1 MASKYIRGRGNY
13 FSKLARQ
20 KVLIEKNY
28 TYLKCNTSKGTLTC
42 KGKLQ
47 PNDACK
53 EYTIKLIY
61 KVGTQPKVKILE
73 PQIEYNDEIHLY
85 KSGNLCLFHSSDLIW
100 NDDKIIIAE
109 TIIPW
114 ISEWIIFYEI
124 WLITGKWLGKEIKH
138 KPTENNI

>member
-1 MASKYIRGRGNY
+1 MANKYIKSRVNN

-20 KVLIEKNY
+20 KALIEKNY
-28 TYLKCNTSKGTLTC
+28 TYLKCKIIQGKLTC
-42 KGKLQ
+42 KGTLQ

-53 EYTIKLIY
+53 EYTIKLTY
-61 KVGTQPKVKILE
+61 EVGTQPKVKILE

-85 KSGNLCLFHSSDLIW
+85 KSGNLCLFHSSDLVW
-100 NDDKIIIAE
+100 NDDKVIIAK

-124 WLITGKWLGKEIKH
+124 WQITGKWLGKEIKH
-138 KPTENNI
+138 TPKEDE